1 MLLAADAK
9 HLLVVDDDSRLRSL
23 LSRFLT
29 ENGYRVIA
37 AGDATE
43 AASHLQSLA
52 IDLIVLDVMMP
63 GVNGIDFARRLRGE
77 GSTTPILLLTARG
90 EVGDRIAGLEAGA
103 DDYLSKPFEPREL
116 LLRINAILKR
126 SVPVAAEPA
135 RDEPIRMGAVT
146 FDRQRNLL
154 LREDAPIHLTQAEAS
169 LLAALAA
176 RAGEVLSREDLIE
189 TGLTPG
195 QERTIDV
202 QVTRLR
208 RKIEPDPKLPRY
220 LQTVRGRGYVLQ
232 PD

>member
-1 MLLAADAK
+1 MQLAADAK
-9 HLLVVDDDSRLRSL
+9 HLLVVDDDARLRSL

-29 ENGYRVIA
+29 ESGFRVIA
-37 AGDATE
+37 AGDADE

-63 GVNGIDFARRLRGE
+63 GINGIDFARRLRGQ

-126 SVPVAAEPA
+126 AVPVLLETS
-135 RDEPIRMGAVT
+135 RDEPIRMGEVT

-176 RAGEVLSREDLIE
+176 KAGEVVTREDLLE
-189 TGLTPG
+189 TGITPG

-208 RKIEPDPKLPRY
+208 KKIEPDPRLPRY

>member
-1 MLLAADAK
+1 
-9 HLLVVDDDSRLRSL
+9 V
-23 LSRFLT
+23 
-29 ENGYRVIA
+29 
-37 AGDATE
+37 
-43 AASHLQSLA
+43 
-52 IDLIVLDVMMP
+52 
-63 GVNGIDFARRLRGE
+63 
-77 GSTTPILLLTARG
+77 PIL
-90 EVGDRIAGLEAGA
+90 
-103 DDYLSKPFEPREL
+103 
-116 LLRINAILKR
+116 
-126 SVPVAAEPA
+126 AEPA
-135 RDEPIRMGAVT
+135 RDEPIRMGTVT

-154 LREDAPIHLTQAEAS
+154 LRDDAQIHLTQAEAS